1 MKEQPSVAGDV
12 VRPNEPIAIVGM
24 ACRFP
29 GNVNTLHDYWNLLTQ
44 GQDAITEVPE
54 TRWSNRRFYDPET
67 SKAGKIKSPKG
78 GFVDRF
84 DQFDAGFFDLFP
96 TVASRIDPQQRF
108 LLETTYEAM
117 EDAGI
122 PLEQLSGS
130 DTAVYMGVFMNDYWD
145 MQAASIQRNQISA
158 HTAMGASRTS
168 VANRIS
174 YLYNLKGPS
183 LTVDTACSSSL
194 VGVHMACQSIWSG
207 ESRLAVAGGVNIM
220 IRPETSMML
229 SKGNFLSPDGY
240 CKSFDSRANGYVRS
254 EGCGI
259 VLLKPLA
266 QAEADGDYI
275 YATIRGS
282 AVNQDGY
289 TEAGF
294 TVPSLSS
301 QIAMLNTAY
310 ASAGIDPT
318 QVAYVEAH
326 GTGTPVGDPIET
338 NAFGEVLGKGRPAD
352 QKCWIGSV
360 KSNIGHTEAAAGVAG
375 LIKLALVLKHQQIPQ
390 NLHFE
395 NPNPKIPFEE
405 YRLRVPTQLEKLPHT
420 GSPAIGGVNS
430 FGAGGTNAHVVL
442 EEYVPVAHPIN
453 RPSEDDQVQLLVI
466 SAKSEAALR
475 ANAARYVDFLATT
488 KASLVTICHSAATRR
503 SALTHRLAIAARTK
517 EELTEKIEAYVRD
530 ETRPGLAYHQH
541 KHSSSPKVG
550 FIFSGQGPQW
560 FAMGQQ
566 LLGSSP
572 VFRETILKIDRLFS
586 HVADW
591 SLLEEMSKDEASS
604 RISDTRIAQPAIM
617 AVQIGLTELWKSWGV
632 LAEGCVGHSIGEVAA
647 AYATGALTLEQAV
660 EVIYHRSRGQN
671 RATDKGKMLA
681 AALTLAE
688 AKEAIVGKENRVSIA
703 AINGPNMM
711 TFSGDAEPLEQ
722 LAATFNQQ
730 DVFHRFLRVNVPF
743 HSHHMEPLKDELI
756 ESLDHLVPG
765 RATTALYSTVTGQQE
780 DGRHLDSRYWYRNV
794 REPVY
799 FTDALQQMIDDGFD
813 TFIEIGPHP
822 VLTAGATALLENNKV
837 KEALIVPSLRRPEKN
852 SRLDEATT
860 MTGSLGT
867 LFTQGYPI
875 DGSTLFGQDLPYVK
889 LPAYAWQHQRYWFE
903 SQEHAQRRL
912 NKAIHPHISAVTPS
926 ATQRHSVVTL
936 ALDSETHPYVE
947 DHKVE
952 GTTIFPGTGHLE
964 VADAVGRIFYPDQH
978 RALRDIH
985 FSQAVFVPEKNG
997 GHAVELAGG
1006 GWEARV
1012 EISEDAEG
1020 LAHYALISREGTTD
1034 TWTRHSW
1041 GTVHAAHQPGVST
1054 NLRLA
1059 DVQYRLTHP
1068 VSVSDFYLELKD
1080 SGLQYG
1086 EAFRNIRKL
1095 WVDQDQQELLSQL
1108 TLPPKHQY
1116 EAQRF
1121 NVHPALLD
1129 ACLHTIE
1136 YAGKWTNVEEK
1147 SGTYLPTYIKE
1158 YRQFASPGSTVYSYV
1173 QVVEAEATHLRGELV
1188 IFNEDGTIVAEIKG
1202 LECQYIAGSRG
1213 EEPRRTYEGMYEYQW
1228 EAITD
1233 QQDTILIDMQPTK
1246 RVNGDATGGCV
1257 LFTDDQGITNR
1268 LQEYFHRDNLHPII
1282 LQKGRAFR
1290 EIDAT
1295 HYVVPPESQEAIA
1308 EALRRILAHGYR
1320 VRRVLYAWGLDQ
1332 PTDSRLPAEA
1342 LLASQQH
1349 LARMTLNALRSL
1361 IELTPLSELCIL
1373 TQGCEKIIGSDT
1385 GINIHQAALYGM
1397 GRVTKNEY
1405 PGVAVTMV
1413 DLSAHSGEEEVHH
1426 LYDYFTRE
1434 DRKQWSHL
1442 GLRGSNRYR
1451 LQLMPVE
1458 DPLAGPAGMPHL
1470 HNDAVDTTLTLSP
1483 SATYLVTGGAS
1494 GFGLMLGQWL
1504 SERGAKHL
1512 ALLSRTGTK
1521 YAADEQ
1527 IIAQLR
1533 DDGVDVQ
1540 LFSVDITD
1548 EGALRETITRIQAT
1562 MPSLR
1567 GVIHSAAVLH
1577 DTTLPNTTP
1586 EAYDKVFKPKALGA
1600 WNLHLLT
1607 QQLPLDFFLTLSSV
1621 SAVFGIPG
1629 QTSYASANNFLDKLA
1644 AHKQLLGQKASS
1656 VNLGVL
1662 GLYAGMSKG
1671 DDQMMRVLENQG
1683 WSAMRLEDVLDKIEN
1698 ILLRQPA
1705 QRMAASIHWQ
1715 QFGAFFPHM
1724 EADERFASLI
1734 EEAKAHGDASGSES
1748 LLHQIMSQDEDRRVE
1763 AVAEKLTVALGRIL
1777 GTTAKDIDTTT
1788 PVTQLGLDSLML
1800 GQLRNWIQQKLEV
1813 NYPLMRIAKGPSLNE
1828 LAEQL
1833 LEQLVPGTEETATEQ
1848 LSVSSDTSGL
1858 ASEADIEIIA
1868 GEWLVRR
1875 KRSEKEGHVVK
1886 RLICIHPV
1894 GAGASMF
1901 NHFIYHAPADTE
1913 VMAFQLP
1920 GRENRSEE
1928 VPYKDMDQLVVAMA
1942 EAIQPYLDKPF
1953 ALIGHSFG
1961 GVIGYELLRYLHQT
1975 QGVQPEYL
1983 TVTGTI
1989 APQLTAGWKRT
2000 EAISKTARRSYSE
2013 EKIMGVLNY
2022 IDDADFLRSILPV
2035 MRGDMP
2041 LIMSYR
2047 YQPRTQ
2053 VDFPIIA
2060 FAAHQDEVVSIEQV
2074 GAWKEQTA
2082 QGFSLEVVDGDHWFL
2097 SRNKERVL
2105 ERLNEAWTLPT
2116 LSSV

>member
-1 MKEQPSVAGDV
+1 MKEQRKVADDA
-12 VRPNEPIAIVGM
+12 VRPREPIAIVGM

-29 GNVNTLHDYWNLLTQ
+29 GGVNNLHDYWNLLTQ
-44 GQDAITEVPE
+44 GQNAITDVPE
-54 TRWSNRRFYDPET
+54 TRWPNRRFYDPDT

-108 LLETTYEAM
+108 LLEATYEAM

-130 DTAVYMGVFMNDYWD
+130 DAAVYMGVFMNDYWD
-145 MQAASIQRNQISA
+145 MQAASLQRDQISA

-194 VGVHMACQSIWSG
+194 VGVHLACQSIWSG
-207 ESRLAVAGGVNIM
+207 ESSLAVAGGVNIM

-229 SKGNFLSPDGY
+229 SKGNFLSPDGH

-254 EGCGI
+254 EGCGV
-259 VLLKPLA
+259 VLLKPLS

-275 YATIRGS
+275 YSTIRGS

-301 QIAMLNTAY
+301 QVEMLKTAY
-310 ASAGIDPT
+310 ASAGVDPT

-338 NAFGEVLGKGRPAD
+338 NAFGEVLGKGRSAD

-375 LIKLALVLKHQQIPQ
+375 LIKLALVLRHQQIPQ

-395 NPNPKIPFEE
+395 NPNPKIPFED
-405 YRLRVPTQLEKLPHT
+405 YRLRVPTQLEKLPRN
-420 GSPAIGGVNS
+420 GVPAIGGVNS

-442 EEYVPVAHPIN
+442 EEYVPTA
-453 RPSEDDQVQLLVI
+453 RPVDQPSKGDQVQLLVL

-475 ANAARYVDFLATT
+475 ANAEQYADFLSTT
-488 KASLVTICHSAATRR
+488 EESLAAICHSAATRR
-503 SALTHRLAIAARTK
+503 SALTHRLAVAARTK
-517 EELTEKIEAYVRD
+517 PELMEKLEAYLRH
-530 ETRPGLAYHQH
+530 ETRPGLAYHKSNRNH
-541 KHSSSPKVG
+541 SPKVG

-566 LLGSSP
+566 LLESSP
-572 VFRETILKIDRLFS
+572 VFRETVQKIDRLFS
-586 HVADW
+586 RVADW
-591 SLLEEMSKDEASS
+591 SLLEEMSRDEASS

-632 LAEGCVGHSIGEVAA
+632 SPEGCVGHSIGEVAA

-681 AALTLAE
+681 AALTLTE
-688 AKEAIVGKENRVSIA
+688 AREAIVGIEDRVSIA
-703 AINGPNMM
+703 AINGPAMM

-722 LAATFNQQ
+722 LAATFNER
-730 DVFHRFLRVNVPF
+730 DAFHRFLRVNVPF

-756 ESLDHLVPG
+756 GSLNHLTPG
-765 RATTALYSTVTGQQE
+765 EATTALYSTVTGQRE
-780 DGRHLDSRYWYRNV
+780 DGTHLDSQYWYRNV

-813 TFIEIGPHP
+813 TFIEVGPHP
-822 VLTAGATALLENNKV
+822 VLTAGATALLEKNKI
-837 KEALIVPSLRRPEKN
+837 KQSLIVPSLRRREKDG
-852 SRLDEATT
+852 RLDEATT
-860 MTGSLGT
+860 MMGSLGT
-867 LFTQGYPI
+867 LFTQGYRI
-875 DGSTLFGQDLPYVK
+875 DWSRLFADTLPYVK

-912 NKAIHPHISAVTPS
+912 GKKTHPHISAVTPS
-926 ATQRHSVVTL
+926 ATQRHSVITL
-936 ALDSETHPYVE
+936 ALDAETNPYVE

-964 VADAVGRIFYPDQH
+964 VADAVAGTFYPDQH
-978 RALRDIH
+978 RTLRDVH
-985 FSQAVFVPEKNG
+985 FSQAVFVPETGG

-1006 GWEARV
+1006 GWEARI
-1012 EISEDAEG
+1012 EINEQSEGVAD
-1020 LAHYALISREGTTD
+1020 YTLISRQTPTD
-1034 TWTRHSW
+1034 EWIRHSW
-1041 GTVHAAHQPGVST
+1041 GTAHAAGQPGITT

-1095 WVDQDQQELLSQL
+1095 WVDQDQQEILAQL
-1108 TLPPKHQY
+1108 TLPPKYQY

-1121 NVHPALLD
+1121 HVHPALLD
-1129 ACLHTIE
+1129 ACLHAIE
-1136 YAGKWTNVEEK
+1136 YAGKWTNEEEK
-1147 SGTYLPTYIKE
+1147 SGIYLPTYIKE
-1158 YRQFASPGSTVYSYV
+1158 YRQYATPGEKVYSYV
-1173 QVVEAEATHLRGELV
+1173 QVVEAEETHLLGEFV
-1188 IFNEDGTIVAEIKG
+1188 IFDEHGTIVAEIKG
-1202 LECQYIAGSRG
+1202 VECQYIEGSRG
-1213 EEPRRTYEGMYEYQW
+1213 EEPLRTYEGLYEYQW
-1228 EAITD
+1228 EAIEQEEAVSVD
-1233 QQDTILIDMQPTK
+1233 VNPVK
-1246 RVNGDATGGCV
+1246 RVNGDVTGGCV
-1257 LFTDDQGITNR
+1257 LLTDEQGVTDQLR
-1268 LQEYFHRDNLHPII
+1268 EYFHRDNLHPII
-1282 LQKGRAFR
+1282 VQRGQSFR
-1290 EIDAT
+1290 EVDAT
-1295 HYVVPPESQEAIA
+1295 HYVVPAESP
-1308 EALRRILAHGYR
+1308 EALADVWQRILAHGYR

-1342 LLASQQH
+1342 LLASQQW
-1349 LARMTLNALRSL
+1349 LARTTLGTLRSL
-1361 IELTPLSELCIL
+1361 VALTALPEVCIL
-1373 TQGCEKIIGSDT
+1373 TQGCETIVGTDT
-1385 GINIHQAALYGM
+1385 SVNVHQSALYGM
-1397 GRVTKNEY
+1397 GRVVKNEY
-1405 PGVAVTMV
+1405 PGMEVTMV
-1413 DLSAHSGEEEVHH
+1413 DLSVRSGAEEWHQ

-1442 GLRGSNRYR
+1442 ALRGANRYR
-1451 LQLMPVE
+1451 LQLEAVE
-1458 DPLAGPAGMPHL
+1458 DPLAGPAHVRTSAPG
-1470 HNDAVDTTLTLSP
+1470 TTLTLSP
-1483 SATYLVTGGAS
+1483 RATYLVTGGAS

-1504 SERGAKHL
+1504 SERGARHL
-1512 ALLSRTGTK
+1512 ALLSRSGTK
-1521 YAADEQ
+1521 YTTDEQ
-1527 IIAQLR
+1527 IIEQMRAA
-1533 DDGVDVQ
+1533 GVDVQ

-1548 EGALRETITRIQAT
+1548 ADALRQTVARVENT
-1562 MPSLR
+1562 MPALR

-1621 SAVFGIPG
+1621 SAVFGLPG
-1629 QTSYASANNFLDKLA
+1629 QTSYSAANNFLDKLA
-1644 AHKQLLGQKASS
+1644 AHKQSLGQRAAS

-1662 GLYAGMSKG
+1662 GLYAGMSKEG
-1671 DDQMMRVLENQG
+1671 GSVMKVLENQG
-1683 WSAMRLEDVLDKIEN
+1683 WIPMPLKEVLDKIEN
-1698 ILLRQPA
+1698 ILVHQPA
-1705 QRMAASIHWQ
+1705 QRMAAGMDWQ
-1715 QFGAFFPHM
+1715 RFGAFFPHL
-1724 EADERFASLI
+1724 EDDERFAALI
-1734 EEAKAHGDASGSES
+1734 QAAKEDGGASGDERLIDQ
-1748 LLHQIMSQDEDRRVE
+1748 LLHQE
-1763 AVAEKLTVALGRIL
+1763 AGGARTELMAEKLAVALSRIL
-1777 GTTAKDIDTTT
+1777 GVTPEEIDTATSI
-1788 PVTQLGLDSLML
+1788 TQLGLDSLML
-1800 GQLRNWIQQKLEV
+1800 SQLRNWIQQKLEI
-1813 NYPLMRIAKGPSLNE
+1813 NYPLMRIAKGPSLSE
-1828 LAEQL
+1828 LAEHL
-1833 LEQLVPGTEETATEQ
+1833 LAHLQPTDDTTDAASGAVTT
-1848 LSVSSDTSGL
+1848 DTSGIT
-1858 ASEADIEIIA
+1858 SETDTSGITSEPDIETVA
-1868 GEWLVRR
+1868 NQWLVRR
-1875 KRSEKEGHVVK
+1875 KREEGEPTV
-1886 RLICIHPV
+1886 RRRIFCIHPV

-1901 NHFIYHAPADTE
+1901 SHFIYHAPADTE

-1928 VPYKDMDQLVVAMA
+1928 VPYESMDLLIAEMAQAM
-1942 EAIQPYLDKPF
+1942 QPYLDQPF
-1953 ALIGHSFG
+1953 MMIGHSFG
-1961 GVIGYELLRYLHQT
+1961 GVVGYELIRYLDTHY
-1975 QGVQPEYL
+1975 GVKPVHL

-1989 APQLTAGWKRT
+1989 APQLTTGWKRT
-2000 EAISKTARRSYSE
+2000 EAITKTAQRSYSE
-2013 EKIMGVLNY
+2013 EKIIGILNY
-2022 IDDADFLRSILPV
+2022 IDDVDFLRSILPV

-2047 YQPRTQ
+2047 YQARTP
-2053 VDFPIIA
+2053 VDFPITA
-2060 FAAHQDEVVSIEQV
+2060 FAANQDEVVSIEQV
-2074 GAWKEQTA
+2074 GAWKEQTGRA
-2082 QGFSLEVVDGDHWFL
+2082 FSLEVVDGDHWFRSL
-2097 SRNKERVL
+2097 SE
-2105 ERLNEAWTLPT
+2105 
-2116 LSSV
+2116 S